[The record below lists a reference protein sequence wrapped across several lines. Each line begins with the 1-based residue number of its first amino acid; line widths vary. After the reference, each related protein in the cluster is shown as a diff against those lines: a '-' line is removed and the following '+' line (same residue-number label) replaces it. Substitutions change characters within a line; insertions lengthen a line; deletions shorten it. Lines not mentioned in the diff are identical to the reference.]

1 VGAVIAKGFEPGVWD
16 SNYGDVLNSHGDI
29 SRGRQL
35 IWELFPGAGEELT
48 IYLFHYHQVNPQ
60 NPGSLLEMYEDF
72 FTILPEYRRCDMEKL
87 VWKKPTFGYIPGHF
101 SVGSRD
107 RIVAFDRLISI
118 GDAASLQSP
127 LVFTG
132 FGSLVRNL
140 YRLTDLLD
148 TALQH
153 NLLSANDLNQIRA
166 YQSNVSVTWLFSKGM
181 MVPTGRHLSP
191 ERVNAMLNTFFG
203 LLADE
208 PPPVADNFIKDRA
221 DWLTFNRLALKAAR
235 RNPAL
240 LPWIW
245 ELAGAK
251 DIFRWLGS
259 YLSFTGSALV
269 SWLLRGWFPATVRRL
284 QPWLEN
290 RYPALWLRLLAQS
303 YALTAGMGRPE
314 KVRSHESTVTRAE
327 LNELP
332 RPN

>member
-1 VGAVIAKGFEPGVWD
+1 
-16 SNYGDVLNSHGDI
+16 
-29 SRGRQL
+29 
-35 IWELFPGAGEELT
+35 
-48 IYLFHYHQVNPQ
+48 
-60 NPGSLLEMYEDF
+60 
-72 FTILPEYRRCDMEKL
+72 MEKL

-107 RIVAFDRLISI
+107 RIVAFDRLIAV
-118 GDAASLQSP
+118 GDSASLQSP

-140 YRLTDLLD
+140 HRLTDLLD
-148 TALQH
+148 TALRH
-153 NLLSANDLNQIRA
+153 NLLTAKDLNQIRA

-181 MVPTGRHLSP
+181 MVPTGRHLP
-191 ERVNAMLNTFFG
+191 PQRVNAMLNTFFG

-208 PPPVADNFIKDRA
+208 PLAVADNFIKDRVS
-221 DWLTFNRLALKAAR
+221 WLTFNRLALKAAR

-240 LPWIW
+240 IPWIW

-251 DIFRWLGS
+251 DFFRWLGS
-259 YLSFTGSALV
+259 YFSFTGNAIV
-269 SWLLRGWFPATVRRL
+269 SWLLRDWFPKLVRSC

-290 RYPALWLRLLAQS
+290 RNPALWLRLLAQS

-314 KVRSHESTVTRAE
+314 RPRREESVVRSNQ

-332 RPN
+332 RPNLTKS